1 MEDRRGK
8 VYGEIPA
15 ENGFEDRFGV
25 GIDREDPKS
34 EPGLR
39 GRLFP
44 DGGKRLNKLSSPLE
58 DRE

>member
-1 MEDRRGK
+1 M
-8 VYGEIPA
+8 PA
-15 ENGFEDRFGV
+15 ANGLEDRFGV

-44 DGGKRLNKLSSPLE
+44 DGGKRLNKSSSPLE